1 MFRNLL
7 FKNQV
12 VDNVVVFDDRHAG
25 KIKADNSFSKMD
37 GDTNLNSILQKFKDM
52 NKKRTA
58 SGLSLLVLALPLSA
72 CGGGSSGDSSTSL
85 PEVTGRAIDGYL
97 ANSKVFLSSNPD
109 VFVRTSDAV
118 GSQGSFEGL
127 FGTGSIVVREG
138 VDISTGKTFTG
149 ELKAPE
155 GSKVVTPITTIVEAV
170 VSQAAASGNTS
181 VTPAVAAQ
189 QVAKGLGLQS
199 TSDILNTDFVESGSA
214 GMAKAAAKVASVISV
229 VTASTG
235 DEVSAAVLGNIAKKV
250 AKAGEVGGKANVLN
264 DAAELKNVFQEV
276 RTTQAELFAT
286 QPETL
291 DLDVLID
298 NVSKVVA
305 KVSAQVDA
313 AASLKDIAATQ
324 QAVQD
329 DIVVAFTVDAENP
342 EAFDPTVFEAA
353 LAEID
358 EGFDAIIAEAVLEL
372 DSYIATV
379 DTGLDFEVILDA
391 ADVDETV
398 VAIDL
403 DIIDGALEGTIPDE
417 LITGFV
423 FGEVELET
431 LDGVLDGTID
441 AAAVEEILA
450 TLPEF
455 DIFPEDPTG
464 EVPGDVPD
472 GELPDD
478 LPEDIADII
487 AAGGGGG
494 GGGGGT
500 STPIVTGDTI
510 EVEVAAGGS
519 IANALA
525 AAKLSSTSS
534 TDNIVITLASGRYSE
549 NVTIDADAL
558 GVASVTINGAN
569 AGSSL
574 KANISSTSD
583 ITTDAST
590 VISGLAFDTADGSRS
605 SNESWIDGAITVASN
620 NVTLDGLRLHSY
632 NGALKFD
639 GADIDS
645 FTVKNSYITGF
656 NGADSFSYT
665 GDGTNEGWNITGNM
679 IGGVSG
685 GVGGSLN
692 LENMN
697 AATITENVFFRPAAA
712 HMYLTD
718 SDNVTVSDNLFYHG
732 VHADGANF
740 DGQLA
745 AFQGADANGYGYV
758 GFSGGSGYGY
768 GFGYGYGSGSGAD
781 LTQMGSYGGY
791 GGYGPTGYAPSGY
804 GLDAYGGGGA
814 NQANYLYYGRN
825 YIAEVKGD
833 SDTISFDGNWGLY
846 NSGGIQFWDE
856 GITGHHF
863 NSISITDNQMAAFIN
878 ADQDGL
884 LATLSSR
891 HKSGL
896 VGGVVFQVKDGS
908 GSEDLVISGN
918 KIYGSIDQIK
928 NVNDLDALIEV
939 GGGVKD
945 VDITGNTLSWNL
957 SEDFSG
963 TITALND
970 SSADGKQADKTAA
983 GNTYQI
989 HTQGVLLY
997 GDIENDTGGSVVVSG
1012 IFATDTKVDDGA
1024 LEDEYISHAILL
1036 ADDGEV
1042 PSSFGTLTADINHSI
1057 TTADYGSTLPLVTI
1071 NNTDT
1076 DAYAGTLT
1084 DLTA

>member
-12 VDNVVVFDDRHAG
+12 VDNVVVFDDLHTGR
-25 KIKADNSFSKMD
+25 IKADSSYSKVE
-37 GDTNLNSILQKFKDM
+37 GDTNLNSLLQKFKDM

-72 CGGGSSGDSSTSL
+72 CGGGSSSSTSL

-199 TSDILNTDFVESGSA
+199 TSDILNVDFVESGSA

-235 DEVSAAVLGNIAKKV
+235 DEVSAAVLGNIAAKV
-250 AKAGEVGGKANVLN
+250 AKAGEVGGKTNVLN

-276 RTTQAELFAT
+276 RTNQAELFEK

-291 DLDVLID
+291 NLDVLID
-298 NVSKVVA
+298 NVANVVA

-353 LAEID
+353 LAAVD

-372 DSYIATV
+372 DTYIATV
-379 DTGLDFEVILDA
+379 DTGLDFEVVLDA
-391 ADVDETV
+391 ADLDETV

-403 DIIDGALEGTIPDE
+403 DIIDGALAGTIPDE
-417 LITGFV
+417 LVTGFV

-450 TLPEF
+450 SLPEF

-464 EVPGDVPD
+464 EVPGEIPD

-478 LPEDIADII
+478 LPEDIADLI
-487 AAGGGGG
+487 GGS
-494 GGGGGT
+494 GT
-500 STPIVTGDTI
+500 STPTVTGDTI

-970 SSADGKQADKTAA
+970 NSADGKQADKTAA

-989 HTQGVLLY
+989 HTQGVALY
-997 GDIENDTGGSVVVSG
+997 GDIEDTIVVTG
-1012 IFATDTKVDDGA
+1012 TFASDSSSDDSA
-1024 LEDEYISHAILL
+1024 LANEYISHAILL
-1036 ADDGEV
+1036 VDDSTSV
-1042 PSSFGTLTADINHSI
+1042 PSSTGLGTLTADINYAI
-1057 TTADYGSTLPLVTI
+1057 TTEDYGLLLPLQTI
-1071 NNTDT
+1071 SNTDT
-1076 DAYAGTLT
+1076 DAYAGTTT
-1084 DLTA
+1084 DIG